1 MRAPHSYD
9 DAWFATAFSPCSRY
23 CAIAS
28 QGGVVT
34 IFDAESITDADC
46 DPVIGSEISSRP
58 YELSHEGAIRS
69 ICFSPAP
76 WDLLICVEH
85 SERVCVLDA
94 RRGFRL
100 RQVVTT
106 DARPGNVEKAQIR
119 DGRGSDELIDPRLR
133 NTLHWDY
140 LRRYRD
146 VLAAREQQVAGTDFG
161 LNYIDTPV
169 IPSFLTTQ
177 DRGQQE
183 PFTARDEHILE
194 ALRTSRLRMEER
206 ERIPS
211 MTDDRSSRR
220 EGGSGST
227 TPALGASAAG
237 SSTSSTVPV
246 PTARNHFRERSSDQD
261 RSTGR
266 PYDPRRRASV
276 IIAQGEPT
284 RSGTVRDLPEPTRT
298 LSPPRMQTSA
308 ADPWRAI
315 ESYLGTSRQ
324 LAHEIGSTLERHPNG
339 DVASPSSYAV
349 ALQQL
354 ERMSR
359 LRPGTTDHRRRERAR
374 ALHME
379 VEAGDRSDA
388 DSPQFDDS
396 DFYAS
401 STGCCMSA
409 DGRKL
414 YVITCSRTQT
424 PLFLSPFRF
433 SLFFFSI
440 AVSPLLGVARASKYA

>member
-9 DAWFATAFSPCSRY
+9 DAWFATAFSPCGRY
-23 CAIAS
+23 CAVAS

-76 WDLLICVEH
+76 WDLLICVEQ
-85 SERVCVLDA
+85 SERVCVFDA

-100 RQVVTT
+100 RQIVTT

-119 DGRGSDELIDPRLR
+119 DDRGADELIDPRLR
-133 NTLHWDY
+133 NTLLHWDY

-161 LNYIDTPV
+161 LNYIETPV

-183 PFTARDEHILE
+183 PFTAREEHILE
-194 ALRTSRLRMEER
+194 ALRTSRQRMEER

-211 MTDDRSSRR
+211 ITDDRSIRR
-220 EGGSGST
+220 EGGSGPA

-237 SSTSSTVPV
+237 SSTTNSAPV
-246 PTARNHFRERSSDQD
+246 PTVRNHFRERSSDQD

-266 PYDPRRRASV
+266 PYDPRRRPSV

-284 RSGTVRDLPEPTRT
+284 RSGTARDLPEPTRT

-315 ESYLGTSRQ
+315 ESYLGTSTQ
-324 LAHEIGSTLERHPNG
+324 VAQEIGAALERHPNG
-339 DVASPSSYAV
+339 EVTSRSAYAV
-349 ALQQL
+349 TLQEL
-354 ERMSR
+354 ERISR
-359 LRPGTTDHRRRERAR
+359 LRLGTTEHRRRERHR
-374 ALHME
+374 SLHME
-379 VEAGDRSDA
+379 VEAGDRYDT
-388 DSPQFDDS
+388 DSPHYDDG

-409 DGRKL
+409 DGKKL
-414 YVITCSRTQT
+414 YVLTCCRTQ
-424 PLFLSPFRF
+424 PP
-433 SLFFFSI
+433 FFSPLSSFTFLLVDI
-440 AVSPLLGVARASKYA
+440 HFPLLGVRQR